1 MFSNV
6 YMNVFGSV
14 CISMLKCVY
23 ACLCVYKCALEW
35 EPLNVY
41 MHLSVLIRVCVQV

>member
-1 MFSNV
+1 M
-6 YMNVFGSV
+6 YLGE

-41 MHLSVLIRVCVQV
+41 MHLSVLIGCVFRFDVCVPV